1 MSAAETAAV
10 SAATATR
17 KRVNGQSSAET
28 DGDSRNDHDLA

>member
-17 KRVNGQSSAET
+17 KRVSSQSPGESG
-28 DGDSRNDHDLA
+28 GDSQNDHDLA